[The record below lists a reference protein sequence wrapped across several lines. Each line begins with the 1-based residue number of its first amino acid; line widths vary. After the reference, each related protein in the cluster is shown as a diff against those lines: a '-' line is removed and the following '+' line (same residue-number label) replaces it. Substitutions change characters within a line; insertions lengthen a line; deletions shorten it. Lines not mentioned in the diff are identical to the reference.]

1 MKHKLLFIIVTLF
14 IILIQRQ
21 SIAITVTATPNPA
34 VVNQNVVVNI
44 NAIFK
49 AGSEVPHCPI
59 EANFGDGSPW
69 VDVGT
74 CTSSP
79 CILSTYHAYS
89 VPGIYLITARSK
101 TMCKMPPM
109 SPDPATTSITI
120 QCPPISIT
128 SPSIL
133 PTGTIGQSYSYQ
145 LQTSGGQPPIAYT
158 ITSGSLPPGLS
169 LGLTGLISGT
179 PTTAGTFSFTVRA
192 TDSCKA
198 GMQSTQKAFS
208 LTINF
213 IRFNKSKCP
222 PISITSPSILP
233 TGTIGQSYSYQLQT
247 SGGQPPIAYTITSGS
262 LPPGL
267 SLGLTGLISGTPTTA
282 GTFSFTVRA
291 TDSCKAGMQS
301 TQKAFSLTITP
312 ASVTVSEGVTVSVKV
327 TPPFFRISR
336 GMVST
341 QGLSYSFSAVPP
353 VNMRLRSTSGV
364 FRAGGNVIGEVNL
377 PLSVEIRNGAGSVS
391 EVLTIPVAIIK
402 RAERLKT
409 SRITYSR
416 TFSDGGISITAQV
429 RIVVTTEAGAELSI
443 TRFQLYFKNRRAEI
457 TVKRNQPSLKAYADI
472 RFTGSGFLQGYW
484 EVDGRIVK
492 NVFKHLVYGRS
503 VTIET
508 LDAPSLPTFDP
519 GTHIVRFVVTKPTMQ
534 IPLPEALYFVTNE
547 EFRGPLIIRL
557 ISPDNR
563 SEIAYSPISF
573 SWEDKDKTIVYL
585 IEFYGKDS
593 HKPVFSAYTKSTD
606 YKLPKIVLKRIFS
619 PGKLYAWQVKGFDAE
634 NNIIAESPIYQFT
647 FKKSIFVF

>member
-101 TMCKMPPM
+101 TMCKMSPM

-120 QCPPISIT
+120 Q
-128 SPSIL
+128 
-133 PTGTIGQSYSYQ
+133 
-145 LQTSGGQPPIAYT
+145 
-158 ITSGSLPPGLS
+158 
-169 LGLTGLISGT
+169 
-179 PTTAGTFSFTVRA
+179 
-192 TDSCKA
+192 
-198 GMQSTQKAFS
+198 
-208 LTINF
+208 
-213 IRFNKSKCP
+213 CP